1 LTNLILTLGIGGK
14 VLKELDGR
22 IKLNN
27 VSFSYPSRADSP
39 IFKDL
44 SLTVD
49 AGSTIAV
56 VGESGSGKRFPCLY
70 LFLFSLDIRL
80 KKLLVRLTARYLPFY

>member
-1 LTNLILTLGIGGK
+1 MK
-14 VLKELDGR
+14 DLDGR
-22 IKLNN
+22 IKLEK

-44 SLTVD
+44 SLSVD

-56 VGESGSGKRFPCLY
+56 VGESGSGKRFEFECDLSGTKGNQN
-70 LFLFSLDIRL
+70 LL
-80 KKLLVRLTARYLPFY
+80 K